1 MLKKALETNI
11 GQSPPIDKHCQ
22 TTIQIDAL
30 EYEINC
36 ILTKSWKT
44 GIDIVDLQAK
54 IVLRD
59 PLIEN
64 LKSENLRC
72 NCKSKQFTRTVD
84 ENSNP
89 ICGGCGKII

>member
-1 MLKKALETNI
+1 MLQKALETNI

-36 ILTKSWKT
+36 IRTKSWKT
-44 GIDIVDLQAK
+44 GIDIIDLQAK

-59 PLIEN
+59 SLIEN
-64 LKSENLRC
+64 LKTEKLC
-72 NCKSKQFTRTVD
+72 L
-84 ENSNP
+84 
-89 ICGGCGKII
+89 